1 MISFS
6 IWSNQITDA
15 IHSANHVPKSNV
27 LRSCYFSSAII
38 SSCSCCRN
46 DRSTCQMLKQADY
59 ASAKRSRNQALMLNS
74 RFFIR
79 YKMEKEITNKVTP
92 DIADNADQDSHQES
106 RFRSH
111 TSITSKE
118 NPREP
123 KPDLTKV
130 KKAIHKLKT
139 TTVTSARRKASRI
152 PVEQEQNEMEDIT
165 PPEEFVEPEEEIVV
179 DQPAVKSLEPD
190 HSLEEAGKGISIES
204 TVTYLYKP
212 FTPLPNLAQHIQQVI
227 AVYIAS
233 EYICKNNRAY
243 KKRNFWGTDIY
254 TSDSDL
260 VCILQH
266 SGLLMIDESPPQ
278 IYPAIIM
285 YFRVA
290 KGRSSYQSSLK
301 NGIRS
306 RKFAAF
312 EGCSIRPENY
322 KPLDQLKT
330 MEDLITM
337 AKLMPETYPTT
348 FKKSIPIN
356 IKNVIVPPE
365 TEVIYNLSSE
375 PAYKFSLPAFADYG
389 LDPTQRTSNILFEN
403 SFYFETFDKRYE
415 IAKEGPKTTSY
426 ILSEVLSP
434 FEKDSEF
441 MGTHNVPLESKYV
454 KKILN
459 GVNWEEFK
467 WSADCSLY
475 VKGFVINSI
484 VNFKYFPLKKIQ

>member
-1 MISFS
+1 M
-6 IWSNQITDA
+6 
-15 IHSANHVPKSNV
+15 
-27 LRSCYFSSAII
+27 
-38 SSCSCCRN
+38 
-46 DRSTCQMLKQADY
+46 
-59 ASAKRSRNQALMLNS
+59 
-74 RFFIR
+74 
-79 YKMEKEITNKVTP
+79 NKLTL
-92 DIADNADQDSHQES
+92 DIADNADQES
-106 RFRSH
+106 KLRRN
-111 TSITSKE
+111 TSIISIE
-118 NPREP
+118 NPREF

-130 KKAIHKLKT
+130 NKGIHKLKT
-139 TTVTSARRKASRI
+139 TAVTSNRRKAGRI
-152 PVEQEQNEMEDIT
+152 SVEQEQNEMEVVT
-165 PPEEFVEPEEEIVV
+165 PPEEIVESEEGIAA
-179 DQPAVKSLEPD
+179 DQPDIKSLEPD
-190 HSLEEAGKGISIES
+190 HNLEEADKGISMES

-212 FTPLPNLAQHIQQVI
+212 FTTLPNLAQHIQGVI
-227 AVYIAS
+227 ADYIAS
-233 EYICKNNRAY
+233 EYISKNNRAY

-266 SGLLMIDESPPQ
+266 SGLLMINESPPQ
-278 IYPAIIM
+278 TYSAIIM

-306 RKFAAF
+306 KKFAVF

-322 KPLDQLKT
+322 KPLDQFKS

-337 AKLMPETYPTT
+337 AKLMPETYPTA

-426 ILSEVLSP
+426 ILSEVLST